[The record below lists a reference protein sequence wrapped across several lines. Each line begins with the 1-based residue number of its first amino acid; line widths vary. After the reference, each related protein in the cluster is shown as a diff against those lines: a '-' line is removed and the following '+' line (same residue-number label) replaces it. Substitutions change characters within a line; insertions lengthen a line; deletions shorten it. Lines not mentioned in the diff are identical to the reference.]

1 MAHVKQ
7 KWQVFDMK
15 KWNDSAQ
22 MILIAGFAIG
32 IGIVVLTV
40 MLNNIIYASNTA
52 SEANIE
58 TNVFDF
64 SNTIKVS
71 TQAYEKAYDS
81 GSINNSYISNYSSKM
96 AMSHAIAGF
105 IFTLDNDSLQEPY
118 FTQNGLRSGDPDWIV
133 VDRIKQMDYFDIE
146 LNIST
151 LGNESNCFVVEAHN
165 QSDMLWS
172 VRVFNS
178 SGSFNVTVTNST
190 HVLDNTTSDGSLLKM
205 NLTSDL
211 MDNTP
216 YDFYYS
222 SLTAGKQHKV
232 KFINGN
238 QSSGNF
244 AISGNLSNGQP
255 FDIRRH
261 HVLNTTMSLNK
272 NGHLEMNVTI
282 PVTLPRGQP

>member
-64 SNTIKVS
+64 SNTVKVT
-71 TQAYEKAYDS
+71 TQAYEKAYDN
-81 GSINNSYISNYSSKM
+81 GSIDNSYISNYTSKM

-105 IFTLDNDSLQEPY
+105 IFTLDNDPLQEPY
-118 FTQNGLRSGDPDWIV
+118 FTQNGLRSGDPDWV
-133 VDRIKQMDYFDIE
+133 VVERINQTERLE
-146 LNIST
+146 LVINTSS
-151 LGNESNCFVVEAHN
+151 LGDASNCFVVEALN
-165 QSDMLWS
+165 QSGSMFWS
-172 VRVFNS
+172 ARIFNS
-178 SGSFNVTVTNST
+178 SGTHYVNVTNST
-190 HVLDNTTSDGSLLKM
+190 DILRTYDIGSGSPSLNITNNTPIDFDFDT
-205 NLTSDL
+205 LTSGEQ
-211 MDNTP
+211 
-216 YDFYYS
+216 YRIR
-222 SLTAGKQHKV
+222 
-232 KFINGN
+232 FINGDN
-238 QSSGNF
+238 ASGTF
-244 AISGNLSNGQP
+244 TLSGNLSNGQP
-255 FDIRRH
+255 FEIRRY

-272 NGHLEMNVTI
+272 NGHLELNVTI
-282 PVTLPRGQP
+282 PVTLPRGQL

>member
-64 SNTIKVS
+64 SNTVKVT

-81 GSINNSYISNYSSKM
+81 GSINNSYIANYTNKM

-105 IFTLDNDSLQEPY
+105 IFTLDNDPLQEPY
-118 FTQNGLRSGDPDWIV
+118 FTQSGLSNGNSDWVV
-133 VDRIKQMDYFDIE
+133 VDRINRTEHLE
-146 LNIST
+146 LVINTSS
-151 LGNESNCFVVEAHN
+151 LGSASNCFVVEALN
-165 QSDMLWS
+165 QSGDMFWS
-172 VRVFNS
+172 ARIFNS
-178 SGSFNVTVTNST
+178 SGTHYVNVTNST
-190 HVLDNTTSDGSLLKM
+190 DILRTYDIGSGSPSLNITNNTPINFYFDT
-205 NLTSDL
+205 LTSGEQ
-211 MDNTP
+211 
-216 YDFYYS
+216 YRIR
-222 SLTAGKQHKV
+222 
-232 KFINGN
+232 FINGDN
-238 QSSGNF
+238 ASGTF
-244 AISGNLSNGQP
+244 TLSGNLSNGQP
-255 FDIRRH
+255 FEIRRY

-282 PVTLPRGQP
+282 PVTLPRGQL

>member
-1 MAHVKQ
+1 
-7 KWQVFDMK
+7 MK

-64 SNTIKVS
+64 SNTIRVT
-71 TQAYEKAYDS
+71 TQAYEKAYDN
-81 GSINNSYISNYSSKM
+81 GSIDNAYISNYSSKM

-118 FTQNGLRSGDPDWIV
+118 FTQNGLRSGDPEWAV
-133 VDRIKQMDYFDIE
+133 VDRINQTNYFDMEI
-146 LNIST
+146 NIST
-151 LGNESNCFVVEAHN
+151 LGNESNCFVAEAHN

-190 HVLDNTTSDGSLLKM
+190 AILNTIIRNGSLLKM
-205 NLTSDL
+205 NLTYNL
-211 MDNTP
+211 MDDAP

-232 KFINGN
+232 KFRNGN
-238 QSSGNF
+238 QSSGTF

-255 FDIRRH
+255 FEIRRY

-282 PVTLPRGQP
+282 PVTLPRGQI